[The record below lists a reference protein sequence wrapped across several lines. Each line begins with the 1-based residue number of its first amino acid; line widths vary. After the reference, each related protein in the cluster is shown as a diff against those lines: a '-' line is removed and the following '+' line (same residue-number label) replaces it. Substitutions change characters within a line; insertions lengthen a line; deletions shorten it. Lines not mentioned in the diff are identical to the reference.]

1 LPIAGYIPLV
11 TTRLNT
17 SVRQAAR
24 AGEPGDLAARSVILG
39 MIGAFFGRHQSKKIN
54 FLQ

>member
-1 LPIAGYIPLV
+1 VCSSDL
-11 TTRLNT
+11 
-17 SVRQAAR
+17 
-24 AGEPGDLAARSVILG
+24 LAARSVILG